1 MLAHIGIMTKTIS
14 NFIIRRTMFSTNWI
28 YATNREILW
37 TNDYL
42 RYYDKQSYSAFSHFS
57 LVSFRH
63 NVVVRKKKHVC
74 RNIQKYDDLGSRLYH
89 QINMILPFY

>member
-37 TNDYL
+37 TNGYL
-42 RYYDKQSYSAFSHFS
+42 RYYDTQSYSAFSHFK
-57 LVSFRH
+57 LVSFH
-63 NVVVRKKKHVC
+63 YNAVVHKKKLIC
-74 RNIQKYDDLGSRLYH
+74 RNIQKYDYLGDRLYRR
-89 QINMILPFY
+89 INTILPFS